1 MASGKTAKVVMACT
15 TCIAVLLLC
24 ACSEDG
30 GGNPVTGTGDKGS
43 SSKVTCSD
51 FSSQS
56 AAQAAYNSG
65 NPQLDGDNDGVAC
78 ESLK

>member
-1 MASGKTAKVVMACT
+1 MAPRGIAKLAIACT
-15 TCIAVLLLC
+15 ACIVMLLLG

-43 SSKVTCSD
+43 SGKTTCSD

-65 NPQLDGDNDGVAC
+65 NPQLDGDKDGIAC
-78 ESLK
+78 E